1 MHDSL
6 PFLTADLPG
15 VGGVIKSRPEDFLVE
30 ELPLYEASGSGDH
43 TYALIEKRGIGTREA
58 LDRLARALNVSR
70 RDIGLAGLK
79 DAQSVARQWVSVE
92 HIPPE
97 RLDHL
102 SLPDVR
108 VLQTTRH
115 TNKLKPGHLRGNRF
129 IVRLRKLASPLPQ
142 AAQIAEQVLSILSR
156 RGVPNYFGPQRFGN
170 HQDNHLLGKAVA
182 RNDAAAFA
190 DLLLGHPREDL
201 DSPAVFEARRLYDEG
216 RYEEAV
222 QAWPGHFF
230 DQRRALRA
238 LGGGKGNKKKVFYTI
253 DKHLKGLFVSAYQSD
268 LFNRVLAARM
278 PDIDKLL
285 LGDMAYLHVNGAC
298 FRVEQPE
305 VEQPRCD
312 RFEISPT
319 GPLLGG
325 RTTRLTGPAGAIENP
340 ILDGENLNEDD
351 FRQMRHRGAR
361 GGRRPLRFQPRNAAL
376 TSGTDDLGP
385 YLELAFELDAGCYA
399 TALTAEITKDRTATA
414 PEPEE

>member
-1 MHDSL
+1 MPDSL
-6 PFLTADLPG
+6 PFLTTEFPG
-15 VGGVIKSRPEDFLVE
+15 VGGAIKSRPEDFFVE
-30 ELPLYEASGSGDH
+30 ELPLYEASGAGDH
-43 TYALIEKRGIGTREA
+43 TYALIEKKGIGTREA
-58 LDRLARALNVSR
+58 LDRLAQALNVAR
-70 RDIGLAGLK
+70 RAIGLAGLK
-79 DAQSVARQWVSVE
+79 DAQSVARQWVSIE
-92 HIPPE
+92 HLPAE

-102 SLPDVR
+102 TLPDVR
-108 VLQTTRH
+108 VLQTSRH

-129 IVRLRKLASPLPQ
+129 VVRLRRFALPLPQ
-142 AAQIAEQVLSILSR
+142 AAQTAGEVLSILSR

-190 DLLLGHPREDL
+190 DLLLGHPSQDL
-201 DSPAVFEARRLYDEG
+201 DSPAAFEARRLYDEG
-216 RYEEAV
+216 RYEEAAK
-222 QAWPGHFF
+222 AWPGHFI

-238 LGGGKGNKKKVFYTI
+238 LAAGKGNKKKVFYTV

-285 LGDMAYLHVNGAC
+285 LGDMAYLHANGAC

-325 RTTRLTGPAGAIENP
+325 RTTRLTGPAGDIENP
-340 ILDGENLNEDD
+340 ILDGENLNEND
-351 FRQMRHRGAR
+351 FRQMRHLGAR
-361 GGRRPLRFQPRNAAL
+361 GGRRPLRFQPRDAAL
-376 TSGTDDLGP
+376 TSGSDDLGS
-385 YLELAFELDAGCYA
+385 YLEFRFELDAGCYA
-399 TALTAEITKDRTATA
+399 TALLAEITKDRTATA